1 MLLLP
6 PPHYVLVGD
15 SIMAGTRNAGWRL
28 QANPLIARNLAG
40 NGYTTRQIA
49 NQVTIALNTS
59 SKYVLILAGTND
71 VINDDF
77 DKDNFL
83 QDYKEMLDLFE
94 NSSSIPVVTLIPL
107 TQYREINRRIEIA
120 NEEIF
125 KLASTKNIKIIDIKL
140 LSLII
145 YPKWAR
151 FFHPDPAG
159 ECPNLSASLSA
170 LSTSLSNLFT
180 FSKNK
185 SQNLGVSLQKVVN
198 KNLVK
203 SFSFKIS

>member
-1 MLLLP
+1 
-6 PPHYVLVGD
+6 
-15 SIMAGTRNAGWRL
+15 MAGTRNAGWRL

-125 KLASTKNIKIIDIKL
+125 KLASTKNIKIIDINSVIAPSGSL
-140 LSLII
+140 LEQYTTDGI
-145 YPKWAR
+145 
-151 FFHPDPAG
+151 H
-159 ECPNLSASLSA
+159 LSEEAYAVYSQA
-170 LSTSLSNLFT
+170 LKKALND
-180 FSKNK
+180 
-185 SQNLGVSLQKVVN
+185 
-198 KNLVK
+198 
-203 SFSFKIS
+203 